1 MRKKQ
6 YVCDALNSAVTPD
19 GATVEVMG
27 WIKSRRRHGRIAF
40 LDIVDSTGT
49 IQVVAHSKSLSACSY
64 SAIAS
69 TPVESAV
76 QVTGVIATRGDQR
89 EILAETFR
97 VIAIDTLGLQ
107 PQPRAGFNI
116 FDPKMAGHITA
127 NKAVYLREPHYMA
140 ILKFRAKVMRIV
152 REWFE
157 LNGFLEFDVPI
168 LVLAPLY
175 DDSTAIMSRRGD
187 PIPFSASAS
196 RQKTKRS
203 LQSSLM
209 VRSGSWVSHATS
221 SHFRT

>member
-116 FDPKMAGHITA
+116 FDPK
-127 NKAVYLREPHYMA
+127 
-140 ILKFRAKVMRIV
+140 
-152 REWFE
+152 
-157 LNGFLEFDVPI
+157 NGRSHHCQQSS
-168 LVLAPLY
+168 VLARASLHGYPEVQGKGHA
-175 DDSTAIMSRRGD
+175 DRSRV
-187 PIPFSASAS
+187 
-196 RQKTKRS
+196 
-203 LQSSLM
+203 
-209 VRSGSWVSHATS
+209 VRAEWILGV
-221 SHFRT
+221 